1 VFEKAGRHDL
11 ARGVGEKIDNVM
23 HELVTEAESM
33 ARQGDHRAAVA
44 TLHQALRRTP
54 GNLKVLY
61 AAVQAILRQLD
72 ELGWEA
78 PLGEQAGTLI
88 DRIRRLDAGSPAL
101 EALLM
106 QYSGTQRK
114 YGISTTA

>member
-1 VFEKAGRHDL
+1 MDMR
-11 ARGVGEKIDNVM
+11 
-23 HELVTEAESM
+23 
-33 ARQGDHRAAVA
+33 
-44 TLHQALRRTP
+44 ALRRTP

-61 AAVQAILRQLD
+61 AAVQAILRQMD

-78 PLGEQAGTLI
+78 PLGEQAAALI

-106 QYSGTQRK
+106 QYAGTQRK